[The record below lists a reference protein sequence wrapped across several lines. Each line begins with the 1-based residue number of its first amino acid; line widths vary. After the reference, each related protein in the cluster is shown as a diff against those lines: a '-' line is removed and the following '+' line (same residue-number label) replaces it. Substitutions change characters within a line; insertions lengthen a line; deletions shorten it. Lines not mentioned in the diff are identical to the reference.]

1 MSVGERLRAARESR
15 GVSIRRLAELSGR
28 SASSISQIER
38 GLVEPRIG
46 TLVSL
51 TVPLGITVAQFM
63 SDEDMIHR
71 PLRRADRIE
80 LRFGSKRREYL
91 LTRRPFSNLEVY
103 LVVLEPGGTSDSAPV
118 THGKSDEFCLVL
130 TGSDLRFESGDERHV
145 LHAGD
150 SVEFRSST
158 PHWVVNEGS
167 AVAELVWAISPPT
180 PEAHLAATETPA
192 WADQERKPKR

>member
-38 GLVEPRIG
+38 GVVEPRMS

-63 SDEDMIHR
+63 SDEGAIHR

-103 LVVLEPGGTSDSAPV
+103 LVVLEPGGTSDHAPV
-118 THGKSDEFCLVL
+118 THGNSDEFCLVL
-130 TGSDLRFESGDERHV
+130 AGSDLRFESGNERHV
-145 LHAGD
+145 LHVGD

-158 PHWVVNEGS
+158 PHWVVNDGS
-167 AVAELVWAISPPT
+167 VVAEFIWAISPPT
-180 PEAHLAATETPA
+180 PEAHLAAAETPDR
-192 WADQERKPKR
+192 ADLERKLDR

>member
-15 GVSIRRLAELSGR
+15 GVSMRRLAELSGR

-38 GLVEPRIG
+38 GLVEPRMS

-51 TVPLGITVAQFM
+51 TVPLGITVAQLM
-63 SDEDMIHR
+63 SDEDAIHR

-80 LRFGSKRREYL
+80 LRFGSKRREYP

-103 LVVLEPGGTSDSAPV
+103 LVVLEPGGTSDNAPV
-118 THGKSDEFCLVL
+118 THGNSDEFCLVL
-130 TGSDLRFESGDERHV
+130 TGSDLWFESGEERHT
-145 LHAGD
+145 LHTGD

-158 PHWVVNEGS
+158 PHWVVNKGS
-167 AVAELVWAISPPT
+167 EVAELVWAISPPT
-180 PEAHLAATETPA
+180 PEAHLTAAQMPDR
-192 WADQERKPKR
+192 ADRDRRLER